1 MATFTL
7 VNAQTTVGT
16 IWTGTAPGPGNPT
29 ISGTIATSGSTDF
42 SCWTTKVTITT
53 NAEMVDFSSM
63 CSNGRREEIP
73 GIISADI
80 TLDVSQ
86 DFATGSVDAVFWP
99 LFINKTLTYL
109 DIKPT
114 SSARSSTNPSFVFA
128 AYLQSYTPLDGAVG
142 DRAATSIPFRATG
155 KFDRLTS

>member
-29 ISGTIATSGSTDF
+29 ISGTIASTGSTDF
-42 SCWTTKVTITT
+42 SCWNTKVTINT
-53 NAEMVDFSSM
+53 NVNMVDFSTF
-63 CSNGRREEIP
+63 CSNGFAETKP
-73 GIISADI
+73 GIIKATVS
-80 TLDVSQ
+80 LELSQ
-86 DFATGSVDAVFWP
+86 DFTTSSVDQVFWP

-114 SSARSSTNPSFVFA
+114 SSARSSVNPSYVFA
-128 AYLQSYTPLDGAVG
+128 GYVQSYTPLDGAVG
-142 DRAATSIPFRATG
+142 DRAMTTIPVEVTG